1 MKRRVRSGWGYT
13 ASLHGEIVKEDSGY
27 VKFTT
32 SSMCMEV
39 KAITEMLEWVSH
51 QNITRIVCLTDSM
64 STLDKIKTGMLY
76 ADWVESINRSNL
88 QCVRWIFCPGHSG
101 VRGNERADAL
111 ADQALNESALTLDP
125 ATVLSLVCDHLEAQR
140 EDTSLTTMTLKDNGF
155 KRGASR
161 TSDLRGASR
170 RRTNQLLTGT
180 ISLDTLRWT
189 LQRRGEQL
197 WSNPTC
203 DDPDSTPK

>member
-1 MKRRVRSGWGYT
+1 MSGSGYT
-13 ASLHGEIVKEDSGY
+13 VSLHGEIIKEDSGY

-32 SSMCMEV
+32 SSMCMED
-39 KAITEMLEWVSH
+39 KAITEILEWVRH
-51 QNITRIVCLTDSM
+51 QNITQI
-64 STLDKIKTGMLY
+64 
-76 ADWVESINRSNL
+76 
-88 QCVRWIFCPGHSG
+88 
-101 VRGNERADAL
+101 
-111 ADQALNESALTLDP
+111 
-125 ATVLSLVCDHLEAQR
+125 EAQR
-140 EDTSLTTMTLKDNGF
+140 EDTSHTTMTLKDNGF

-197 WSNPTC
+197 WSNPMC
-203 DDPDSTPK
+203 GDPDSTPK

>member
-1 MKRRVRSGWGYT
+1 
-13 ASLHGEIVKEDSGY
+13 
-27 VKFTT
+27 
-32 SSMCMEV
+32 
-39 KAITEMLEWVSH
+39 
-51 QNITRIVCLTDSM
+51 M

-101 VRGNERADAL
+101 VHGNERADAL
-111 ADQALNESALTLDP
+111 ADQALNESTLTLDP
-125 ATVLSLVCDHLEAQR
+125 VTVLSLVCDH
-140 EDTSLTTMTLKDNGF
+140 LTTMTLKDNGF

-203 DDPDSTPK
+203 DDPDLATK